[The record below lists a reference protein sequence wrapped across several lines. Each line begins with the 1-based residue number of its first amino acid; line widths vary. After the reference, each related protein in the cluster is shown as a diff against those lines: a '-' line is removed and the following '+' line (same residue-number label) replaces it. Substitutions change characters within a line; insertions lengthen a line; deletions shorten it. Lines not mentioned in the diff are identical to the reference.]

1 MLKRKQLVK
10 RAFKEPDLYT
20 SGELNYMKLW
30 NQERKRLKKIK
41 KRKNKKKK
49 FNYVRINLISVRK
62 IGLYFH

>member
-41 KRKNKKKK
+41 KKKKQEEE
-49 FNYVRINLISVRK
+49 I
-62 IGLYFH
+62 